1 MSTPSLPDAI
11 IARFRSVA
19 LGRLE
24 RLEAGWCALLKGEGH
39 TGAASE
45 MQHELHTLKG
55 DARIVGFGDVHTLC
69 HKLEELLCAAH
80 ARGYA
85 VTEDFDLVMT
95 MAFRFMAMLLRKKEG
110 AALGGIDVE
119 GFVAQIDDLL
129 ADAHS
134 SGTKVKAESRPPS
147 RASTPPPSAGARV
160 EAPDRVS
167 ASTQQSIAVAATEV
181 YLEHLNLTGRP
192 RARLYS
198 AWRALSRQVSSFCA
212 AHLGSTLGRHKEA
225 ARELAR
231 DLGKEVVVAL
241 DAGDLWV
248 RADVA
253 GALDTAVLHILR
265 NAIDHGIEAP
275 EDRLRVGKRAAG
287 HIHLKARVYDGSV
300 EVLIEDD
307 GRGVDLAAVRARGIT
322 MGLLSAADAGR
333 ASDEEL
339 VELLFH
345 PGFSTRSRVTE
356 VSGRGIGLDAVRSAL
371 SRTGGRISLSTRS
384 GKGATAA
391 LQVPQASR
399 QMEVQCF
406 QARRREIVLA
416 VPATFRVEPATKAS
430 AAALDPLDP
439 LGALDIAQAT
449 REGVRDPDDVVL
461 ALHKD
466 DLAIALHAGS
476 LPYPTVAERL
486 CPTGE
491 QYPVEVILLNG
502 VEALLLRPERLA
514 ARDRPADGG
523 DRPRFL

>member
-1 MSTPSLPDAI
+1 MIGSSLPAEI

-19 LGRLE
+19 LERLE
-24 RLEAGWCALLKGEGH
+24 RVEAGWCALLKGAGH
-39 TGAASE
+39 TGTASE

-55 DARIVGFGDVHTLC
+55 DARIVGFVDVHTLS
-69 HKLEELLCAAH
+69 HKLEELLAAAH
-80 ARGYA
+80 AKGY
-85 VTEDFDLVMT
+85 VVSEEFDLVVT
-95 MAFRFMAMLLRKKEG
+95 MAFRFMTMLLRKKEG

-119 GFVAQIDDLL
+119 GFVAQINDLL
-129 ADAHS
+129 ADARTGGTRSKSKPPARPS
-134 SGTKVKAESRPPS
+134 S
-147 RASTPPPSAGARV
+147 PPPSTGTRV

-181 YLEHLNLTGRP
+181 YLEHLSLAGRP
-192 RARLYS
+192 RARLYG

-212 AHLGSTLGRHKEA
+212 AHLGSTLRRHEEA

-275 EDRLRVGKRAAG
+275 EDRRRAGKCAAG
-287 HIHLKARVYDGSV
+287 HIHVKARVYGESV

-339 VELLFH
+339 IELLFH
-345 PGFSTRSRVTE
+345 PGFSTRTRVTE

-371 SRTGGRISLSTRS
+371 SRTGGRISLSTRA

-391 LQVPQASR
+391 LEVPRASR

-406 QARRREIVLA
+406 QARRRDIVLA
-416 VPATFRVEPATKAS
+416 VPATFRVEPATEAP
-430 AAALDPLDP
+430 AAAFDPLS
-439 LGALDIAQAT
+439 ALDITTAT
-449 REGVRDPDDVVL
+449 REDIGDDEGLIL
-461 ALHKD
+461 ALQKD
-466 DLAIALHAGS
+466 ELAFALHAGS

-502 VEALLLRPERLA
+502 VEALLLRPERLVG
-514 ARDRPADGG
+514 RDKLDGDA
-523 DRPRFL
+523 DRPRFM